1 MAKDAPAKSKAPKA
15 RGGTEKAKKE
25 KKVKD
30 PNAPKVSVNS
40 HPLRPADTARCY
52 HARVFFDQTAGVD
65 VLLAHSRP
73 CFFVFLISLIFF
85 SKY

>member
-1 MAKDAPAKSKAPKA
+1 MAKDAPAKTKAPKA

-40 HPLRPADTARCY
+40 HLLRPADTARC
-52 HARVFFDQTAGVD
+52 
-65 VLLAHSRP
+65 
-73 CFFVFLISLIFF
+73 
-85 SKY
+85 